1 MRIIKLSIT
10 IMGAAS
16 LLSSAGP
23 SLAQSADTDADLRC
37 VALAG
42 LLGSTNNDPDMKRGS
57 LIMGSYFVGKLNG
70 RDPSLNVKSALEKI
84 MPRITLGEID
94 QNAEQCIKAMETFSK
109 QFLYGN
115 PVKQ

>member
-1 MRIIKLSIT
+1 MRIIKLSIV

-42 LLGSTNNDPDMKRGS
+42 LINAANKDPDVKRGAQ
-57 LIMGSYFVGKLNG
+57 IMGAYFVGKLNG
-70 RDPSLNVKSALEKI
+70 RDPSLNVKSALEKTRSGINFNEI
-84 MPRITLGEID
+84 ME
-94 QNAEQCIKAMETFSK
+94 QNAERCIKAVETFSK
-109 QFLYGN
+109 QVL
-115 PVKQ
+115 